1 MTRDAASSAARAA
14 GGGRGPAASAAL
26 TPRERMVL
34 RAAREIREG
43 ETVFVGTRLPLL
55 AYLVAKAT
63 HARGATAL
71 YENGLIREEAA
82 RELLFTMGDPP
93 NILDATCAST
103 MLDVMGMMQAGR
115 VDLGILG
122 AAEVDRYGNLNSTEV
137 RASGDGT
144 GAGVVRLPGSGG
156 AADIL
161 SLARRTIVLVP
172 LEKRR
177 FVERV
182 SFRTSP
188 GHGDGPGW
196 RARVGL
202 PVASGPSAIITT
214 HAVFRFD
221 RAIEEA
227 YLYELY
233 EGVSVDHVL
242 IRMSWEPRIA
252 QPVGLTRPFTDEEI
266 GALRRIDPDG
276 FWTGPARGPDR
287 GPGAGPRP

>member
-1 MTRDAASSAARAA
+1 VTPEAAASAAAA
-14 GGGRGPAASAAL
+14 GGGPGSAAL
-26 TPRERMVL
+26 NPRERMVL
-34 RAAREIREG
+34 RAAREIQEG

-63 HARGATAL
+63 HAQGATAL

-103 MLDVMGMMQAGR
+103 MLDVMGLMQAGR

-122 AAEVDRYGNLNSTEV
+122 AAEVDRFGNLNSTEV
-137 RASGDGT
+137 PSGVG
-144 GAGVVRLPGSGG
+144 GSGMVRLPGSGG

-161 SLARRTIVLVP
+161 ALARRTIVLAP

-182 SFRTSP
+182 AFRTSP
-188 GHGDGPGW
+188 GRGDGAGW
-196 RARVGL
+196 RERAGL
-202 PVASGPSAIITT
+202 PPGGGPSAIITT

-221 RAIEEA
+221 RAIEEG

-233 EGVSVDHVL
+233 PGVSVDHVL
-242 IRMSWEPRIA
+242 VRMSWEPRIA

-266 GALRRIDPDG
+266 GALRRIDPDQ
-276 FWTGPARGPDR
+276 FWTGSAR
-287 GPGAGPRP
+287 

>member
-1 MTRDAASSAARAA
+1 MTPEASTAATAASDGGSRA
-14 GGGRGPAASAAL
+14 L
-26 TPRERMVL
+26 NPRERMVL
-34 RAAREIREG
+34 RAAREIQEG

-122 AAEVDRYGNLNSTEV
+122 AAEVDRFGNLNSTEV
-137 RASGDGT
+137 RGDGAE
-144 GAGVVRLPGSGG
+144 GAGGGGRVVRLPGSGG

-182 SFRTSP
+182 AFRTSP
-188 GHGDGPGW
+188 GRGDGPGW
-196 RARVGL
+196 RKRVGL
-202 PVASGPSAIITT
+202 PAGGPSAIITT

-221 RAIEEA
+221 ATIEEA
-227 YLYELY
+227 YLYEVY
-233 EGVSVDHVL
+233 PGVSVDHVL
-242 IRMSWEPRIA
+242 VRMSWEPRIP

-266 GALRRIDPDG
+266 GALRRIDPQG
-276 FWTGPARGPDR
+276 FWT
-287 GPGAGPRP
+287 RPEG

>member
-1 MTRDAASSAARAA
+1 VT
-14 GGGRGPAASAAL
+14 PEASAAATATGGGSRAL
-26 TPRERMVL
+26 KPRERMVL

-122 AAEVDRYGNLNSTEV
+122 AAEVDRFGNLNSTEV
-137 RASGDGT
+137 RPSGG

-177 FVERV
+177 LVERV
-182 SFRTSP
+182 AFRTSP

-196 RARVGL
+196 RDRVGL
-202 PVASGPSAIITT
+202 PAARGPSAIITT

-233 EGVSVDHVL
+233 EGVSVDHILV
-242 IRMSWEPRIA
+242 RMSWEPRIA

-266 GALRRIDPDG
+266 GALRRIDPEG
-276 FWTGPARGPDR
+276 FWT
-287 GPGAGPRP
+287 RPEG

>member
-1 MTRDAASSAARAA
+1 MTPEASASAAAAA
-14 GGGRGPAASAAL
+14 GGGKGSPALS
-26 TPRERMVL
+26 PRERMVL

-82 RELLFTMGDPP
+82 REVLFTMGDPP

-103 MLDVMGMMQAGR
+103 TLDVMGLMQAGR

-137 RASGDGT
+137 PATPGEAAG
-144 GAGVVRLPGSGG
+144 GAGAGAAGRAIVRLPGSGG

-161 SLARRTIVLVP
+161 SLARRTIVLLP

-182 SFRTSP
+182 AFRTSP

-196 RARVGL
+196 RERVGL
-202 PVASGPSAIITT
+202 PAASGPSAIITT
-214 HAVFRFD
+214 HAVFRID
-221 RAIEEA
+221 RTI
-227 YLYELY
+227 
-233 EGVSVDHVL
+233 
-242 IRMSWEPRIA
+242 
-252 QPVGLTRPFTDEEI
+252 
-266 GALRRIDPDG
+266 
-276 FWTGPARGPDR
+276 
-287 GPGAGPRP
+287 